1 MATIETHDIVVVDML
16 TKDSVSILT
25 KTMATINNN
34 EVQVGENHRCA
45 YINSRKGRE
54 KLQQELSEP
63 YLTSVLAVW
72 GNTPTIEENIE
83 EE

>member
-1 MATIETHDIVVVDML
+1 MATIETHNVVIVDML

-25 KTMATINNN
+25 KTMATINNK

-45 YINSRKGRE
+45 YINSTKGRE

-63 YLTSVLAVW
+63 YLTSVLSVW
-72 GNTPTIEENIE
+72 GNTPTIEENIGE
-83 EE
+83 E